1 MNKLIIIGNGFDLAH
16 GYPTRYSDFILWLVK
31 KELKTVYESRR
42 QSHQKENPLFHCIVN
57 ANIYVD
63 KIIDEYLDERIL
75 SIIES
80 NTREY
85 VPLFYIQDLDDDLPA
100 SNNNVFTINPKN
112 DFAKKLLKNTC
123 ENWVD
128 IEQTYYKCLKEIL
141 NNSIKNGSHDFQET
155 LIELNLQL
163 SYLCEQLREYLV
175 SLPKDAFI
183 PEFNSILNKEIDYS
197 ELFKPDDWKK
207 QIDIDL
213 EEFAEK
219 SKTFILNFNYTD
231 TVEQYFSDFDNTVVI
246 NNIHGSIIDDGNPMI
261 FGYGDELDDDFSL
274 MEKQELKGFLEH
286 VKSLWY
292 LRTRNYH
299 NLIRFIESGYYQ
311 VQIIGH
317 SCGRSDRTLLN
328 MVFEHDH
335 CNSVDIYYRSRSDGT
350 DSFNEISEEVSRQFR
365 DKQKLRKRVLPKN
378 LTNIIPQFIEVTQE
392 TIA

>member
-31 KELKTVYESRR
+31 KELKTVYESRH
-42 QSHQKENPLFHCIVN
+42 QSHQRENPLFHCIVN

-63 KIIDEYLDERIL
+63 KLIDEYLDETVL
-75 SIIES
+75 SIVES

-85 VPLFYIQDLDDDLPA
+85 VPLMYIPDFDDDLPTGH
-100 SNNNVFTINPKN
+100 NNVFTINPKS

-141 NNSIKNGSHDFQET
+141 NNSIKNGSPDFQET
-155 LIELNLQL
+155 LTELNLQL
-163 SYLCEQLREYLV
+163 SYLCEQLRDYLA
-175 SLPKDAFI
+175 SLHKEAFI
-183 PEFNSILNKEIDYS
+183 PEFKSILNKEIDYS
-197 ELFKPDDWKK
+197 ELFKPEDWKEA
-207 QIDIDL
+207 IDIDL
-213 EEFAEK
+213 EELAKK
-219 SKTFILNFNYTD
+219 SKTLVLNFNYTD
-231 TVEQYFSDFDNTVVI
+231 TVEQYFNSDEAVVI
-246 NNIHGSIIDDGNPMI
+246 NNIHGSINGESNPMI

-274 MEKQELKGFLEH
+274 MEKQEIKGFLEH

-299 NLIRFIESGYYQ
+299 NLIRFLELSYYQ

-328 MVFEHDH
+328 MVFEHEN
-335 CNSVDIYYRSRSDGT
+335 CNSVDIYYRNRSDGT
-350 DSFNEISEEVSRQFR
+350 DSFNEIAEEVSRQFK

-378 LTNIIPQFIEVTQE
+378 SANLIPQFSQVIEE
-392 TIA
+392 KIA